1 MFGGGNSIT
10 LFKVR
15 GIRVAV
21 DWSWF
26 LILFLVIFWLSDFYG
41 TLLDQPSS
49 STEPYLLA
57 VASAAGFFGSI
68 LLHEFGHAFVALRN
82 GIGISTIRLW
92 IFGGVAQMDREA
104 DGPGT
109 EFKVA
114 IGGPVVTAL
123 IAAVLVAVGLAVSGS
138 SAFSDA
144 VQLQVGA
151 GTSGVMAMV
160 AWLAAINL
168 IVLVF
173 NLLPAFPMDG
183 GRVVRAIAWKIS
195 GKRSSAT
202 RFAAGLG
209 RIFGYLF
216 IALGLFWAIQGAVF
230 SGVWLALIGFLIN
243 GSARAATAETT
254 VTSRLEGVKVGDVM
268 DESPVAI
275 SVHTSIHQ
283 AMDDYFLRYQWS
295 WFPVTDGQGRFAG
308 VIIRDEAEAVSE
320 VDRAGTTVGEHL
332 ESSSGGFHIR
342 EDAPLESLLGNPD
355 MRKFGALMVTDKAG
369 HLAGVVTVEQLGRAL
384 KPG

>member
-1 MFGGGNSIT
+1 MFGGGNTIT
-10 LFKVR
+10 LFRVR
-15 GIRVAV
+15 GITVAV

-26 LILFLVIFWLSDFYG
+26 LILFLVIFWLSSFYG
-41 TLLDQPSS
+41 DLLGQPSS
-49 STEPYLLA
+49 SLEPYLLA
-57 VASAAGFFGSI
+57 VASAIGFFGSI
-68 LLHEFGHAFVALRN
+68 LLHEFGHAIVALRN

-123 IAAVLVAVGLAVSGS
+123 ISFVLVAVGIAVSGT
-138 SAFSDA
+138 SAFGDA
-144 VQLQVGA
+144 LRLQVSADTG
-151 GTSGVMAMV
+151 GVMAMV

-183 GRVVRAIAWKIS
+183 GRVVRAIAWKIT

-216 IALGLFWAIQGAVF
+216 IALGLLWAIQGAVF
-230 SGVWLALIGFLIN
+230 SGIWLALIGFLIN
-243 GSARAATAETT
+243 SSARAAAAETT
-254 VTSRLEGVKVGDVM
+254 VATALEGVKVGDVM

-275 SVHTSIHQ
+275 PADASIHK
-283 AMDDYFLRYQWS
+283 ALDEYFLRYRWS
-295 WFPVTDGQGRFAG
+295 WFPVTDEDGRFAG
-308 VIIRDEAEAVSE
+308 VIIRDEADSVAETA
-320 VDRAGTTVGEHL
+320 RAAETVGEHL
-332 ESSSGGFHIR
+332 ETSSRGFHIR
-342 EDAPLESLLGNPD
+342 EDAPLDSLLGNQD
-355 MRKFGALMVTDKAG
+355 MRKFGALMVTDQAG
-369 HLAGVVTVEQLGRAL
+369 RLAGVVTVEQLGRAL